1 MQLSAPIR
9 EPSESHNATE
19 QYILQQTQEIGRLES
34 GRACCVR
41 KDAQSIVVAF
51 SAVSWTFFAR
61 RTRFLSFLISSGTA
75 CTWPMYGCT
84 NLFSYSSS

>member
-51 SAVSWTFFAR
+51 SAVSWTLLCSENSLFIVSDFKRNSLHVAHVWLYQSFFL
-61 RTRFLSFLISSGTA
+61 FLR
-75 CTWPMYGCT
+75 
-84 NLFSYSSS
+84 